1 MTAVLSIDDHAEYWR
16 SRSERAGELCFV
28 ALGDS
33 LAQGYGAS
41 TPDRGYVG
49 QLAELV
55 GERCGGSVRV
65 VNLGVCG
72 ATVRELVA
80 EQLPALAQLQPD
92 VVTLCIGANDAGVT
106 APAAF
111 RATLATVCEALPAG
125 AFVADVPDF
134 QGGHASDRA
143 RALSAICREVV
154 HARTDLRP
162 VALEAATAEMTVE
175 EFSDVFAHPDD
186 TGYRRYT
193 SAFWSAMAPTLEPAS
208 AEIGHRN
215 Q

>member
-16 SRSERAGELCFV
+16 CRSERAGELCFV

-41 TPDRGYVG
+41 APDRGYVG

-55 GERCGGSVRV
+55 ADRCDRSVRV

-72 ATVRELVA
+72 ATVRDVVVH
-80 EQLPALAQLQPD
+80 QLPSLARLQPD
-92 VVTLCIGANDAGVT
+92 VLTLCIGANDAAMT
-106 APAAF
+106 ALEAF
-111 RATLATVCEALPAG
+111 RASLATVCDALPDG

-143 RALSAICREVV
+143 RALSTICRELV
-154 HARTDLRP
+154 HARAGLHP
-162 VALEAATAEMTVE
+162 VALEAATTGMTVE
-175 EFSDVFAHPDD
+175 EFSDGFAHPDD

-208 AEIGHRN
+208 A
-215 Q
+215 